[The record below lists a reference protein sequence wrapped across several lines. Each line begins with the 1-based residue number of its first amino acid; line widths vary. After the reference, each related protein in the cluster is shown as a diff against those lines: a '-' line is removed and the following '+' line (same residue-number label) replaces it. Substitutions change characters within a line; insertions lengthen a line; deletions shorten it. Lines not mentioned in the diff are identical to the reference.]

1 MSLERDARAHRDL
14 GVEVEQETALPI
26 VLAYRGALALM
37 KREFDAVLKW
47 IASEKRAGRRPSRAA
62 LERKGDLERALQV
75 LEGALLAF
83 GVQSARTVEG
93 GRLAAVAAAKPSAE
107 SLVKSAATRIGID
120 TSLFVPPVESVA
132 LLDESLG
139 SKLPLGRLFA
149 SLAPETADDAKR
161 TILEGMLSGRNPR
174 DIARDLGDALQVP
187 RTRALTI
194 SRTEVL
200 RSFRA
205 ASIATYRAHDDTV
218 DGWQWLSALD
228 SRTCVV
234 CWSMHGTVH
243 PVTEPFASHPNC
255 RCSPI
260 PVVGPRLLKPGAEE
274 FAKLPESRQRETLG
288 PRAYELYRSGQIGIA
303 DLVRKGRN
311 EWGPYRTRMPLKDL
325 NLAAN
330 AA

>member
-1 MSLERDARAHRDL
+1 MQTLENVLL
-14 GVEVEQETALPI
+14 G
-26 VLAYRGALALM
+26 
-37 KREFDAVLKW
+37 
-47 IASEKRAGRRPSRAA
+47 
-62 LERKGDLERALQV
+62 
-75 LEGALLAF
+75 F
-83 GVQSARTVEG
+83 GVQSVRTVEG
-93 GRLAAVAAAKPSAE
+93 GRLAAVAAARSSAE
-107 SLVKSAATRIGID
+107 SLVKGAAVRIGID

-132 LLDESLG
+132 ALERSLG
-139 SKLPLGRLFA
+139 SNLPLGRLF
-149 SLAPETADDAKR
+149 SSIAPEAADDAKR
-161 TILEGMLSGRNPR
+161 AIIEGMLSGQNPR
-174 DIARDLGDALQVP
+174 VIARDLGDALQAP
-187 RTRALTI
+187 RARALTI

-234 CWSMHGTVH
+234 CWAMHGTVH

-260 PVVGPRLLKPGAEE
+260 PVVGPRLLRPGAEE

-311 EWGPYRTRMPLKDL
+311 EWGPYRTRRPLKDL
-325 NLAAN
+325 NLAA
-330 AA
+330 